1 MKIKILGAH
10 NCETLEYGHTC
21 FVVDGILAVDA
32 GSLTSNLSLE
42 EQIGL
47 QALILSHRHYDH
59 IRDII
64 ALGTNLYHSGTNVDV
79 YTSSDV
85 IDTLNVH
92 FFTSGIYRDLTREP
106 LGNPTL
112 RMHIV
117 EPFRTYT
124 IAGYEITPV
133 PVNHFGITNGFRIMS
148 AEGKQIF
155 YTSDTGPGL
164 DECWENVSPQLLII
178 EVTED
183 NASGRDSEKNAHLT
197 PNLLKRELITFE
209 EINGYIPDV
218 VTVHMNPRMEGEIK
232 TELSLVADDLN
243 CRITPGYEGMEISL

>member
-10 NCETLEYGHTC
+10 NCETREYSHTC
-21 FVVDGILAVDA
+21 FVVDDILAVDA
-32 GSLTSNLSLE
+32 GSLTSNLSMV
-42 EQIGL
+42 EQNRL

-59 IRDII
+59 IRDVT
-64 ALGTNLYHSGTNVDV
+64 ALSTNFYHSGTSIDL

-85 IDTLNVH
+85 VDTLERH
-92 FFTSGIYRDLTREP
+92 FFTSGIYRDLTGEP

-117 EPFRTYT
+117 EPFTTYT

-133 PVNHFGITNGFRIMS
+133 PVNHFGITNGFRIVS
-148 AEGKQIF
+148 SEGKQIF

-164 DECWENVSPQLLII
+164 DECWRNVSPALLII
-178 EVTED
+178 EVTE
-183 NASGRDSEKNAHLT
+183 NNISGEGSEKPGHLT
-197 PNLLKRELITFE
+197 PNLLKQELITFK

-218 VTVHMNPRMEGEIK
+218 VTVHMSPQMEEEIR
-232 TELSLVADDLN
+232 TELSVVADDLN
-243 CRITPGYEGMEISL
+243 CRITPGYEGMEINV

>member
-10 NCETLEYGHTC
+10 NCETREYGHTC
-21 FVVDGILAVDA
+21 FVIDDILAVDA
-32 GSLTSNLSLE
+32 GSLTSNLSME
-42 EQIGL
+42 EQNHL

-59 IRDII
+59 IRDVT
-64 ALGTNLYHSGTNVDV
+64 ALSTNFYHSGTSIDL

-85 IDTLNVH
+85 VDTLAKH
-92 FFTSGIYRDLTREP
+92 FFTSGIYRDLTGEP

-117 EPFRTYT
+117 EPFQTYN
-124 IAGYEITPV
+124 IARYEITPV
-133 PVNHFGITNGFRIMS
+133 PVNHFGITNGFKIVS

-164 DECWENVSPQLLII
+164 GECWKISSPEVLII

-183 NASGRDSEKNAHLT
+183 NASGEGTEKPGHLT
-197 PNLLKRELITFE
+197 PNLLKQELVSFK
-209 EINGYIPDV
+209 EINGFLPDI
-218 VTVHMNPRMEGEIK
+218 VTVHINPRMEEDIK
-232 TELSLVADDLN
+232 IELSAVADELN
-243 CRITPGYEGMEISL
+243 CRIAPGYEGMEIII